1 MVNSLALEIAL
12 HISRHAIRKGYKLA
26 KIEILEWSEVKPGG
40 YSVNGVEFR
49 GEAAEALVQEA
60 EEMAFATR
68 RDPIEVLTQI
78 IPEDHMASA
87 PDKLAYDT
95 LAAIFGSKL
104 PDGASSFSTWE
115 GINGYKASFL
125 VGATGKFMDVEMTPE
140 QVEAVR
146 ATNLLGTY
154 GVQIERNA

>member
-1 MVNSLALEIAL
+1 M
-12 HISRHAIRKGYKLA
+12 A

-40 YSVNGVEFR
+40 YSINGVEFR

-60 EEMAFATR
+60 EEMAFRTR
-68 RDPIEVLTQI
+68 RDAVEVLAQI
-78 IPEDHMASA
+78 IPDDHMASA
-87 PDKLAYDT
+87 PDKLARDT
-95 LAAIFGSKL
+95 LAAIFGSQL

-115 GINGYKASFL
+115 GIDGYKTSFL
-125 VGATGKFMDVEMTPE
+125 IGATGKFIDIAMTPE

-146 ATNLLGTY
+146 ATGLLGTY